1 MICSTTVKRPPSLTR
16 RAVERRVKR
25 RLAHEGL
32 ILRKCSPRSRWY
44 GDLGDYYLM
53 RIAARFTVVTHG
65 EMPPGPALYLAAS
78 HLHLDYLARDY
89 GVIGDGEVIA
99 GE

>member
-1 MICSTTVKRPPSLTR
+1 MICSTIVKRPPSLTR
-16 RAVERRVKR
+16 RAVERRVSR

-53 RIAARFTVVTHG
+53 RITARHFVVGHNQ
-65 EMPPGPALYLAAS
+65 MPPGPALYLAAT
-78 HLHLDYLARDY
+78 HQHLDHLARDY

-99 GE
+99 DD

>member
-1 MICSTTVKRPPSLTR
+1 
-16 RAVERRVKR
+16 
-25 RLAHEGL
+25 
-32 ILRKCSPRSRWY
+32 
-44 GDLGDYYLM
+44 M

-78 HLHLDYLARDY
+78 HQHLDYLARDY

-99 GE
+99 DE